1 MAKSKK
7 VQSRAPNASR
17 PHMPGYGLPKGTKG
31 LLPWGWAEQR
41 LKKSHNSAIADF
53 FVCNSG
59 NLKEPLGTWNTTSA
73 IYPPR
78 KIAKKSR
85 NISRN
90 CAASG
95 PP

>member
-41 LKKSHNSAIADF
+41 LKKSQLLDHHRKAGWVSAHHD
-53 FVCNSG
+53 
-59 NLKEPLGTWNTTSA
+59 LLGA
-73 IYPPR
+73 LAR
-78 KIAKKSR
+78 
-85 NISRN
+85 
-90 CAASG
+90 
-95 PP
+95 